1 MGNLYHQFDL
11 FSNYKRKPQNADIY
25 FTNLLTMKFKVWLGT
40 TISLDMIYD
49 DDIIKKSSL
58 KKYGALALP

>member
-1 MGNLYHQFDL
+1 M
-11 FSNYKRKPQNADIY
+11 FSNYKRKLQNADIY
-25 FTNLLTMKFKVWLGT
+25 FTNLLTMKFNIGLGT

-58 KKYGALALP
+58 KKYWALALP